1 MKKLRQV
8 KKKIMGINHRWKR
21 NYAVV
26 PPRYTKPI
34 ETNPALS
41 DIMGEV
47 IKSTLGR

>member
-1 MKKLRQV
+1 MKTLKR
-8 KKKIMGINHRWKR
+8 KMKAIRNRWRR
-21 NYAVV
+21 NYIVV

-34 ETNPALS
+34 ETNQVVS